1 MKRVLLLLVLFSL
14 AFPIQVYGDIYEAG
28 TLERLNSVVLTV
40 SADHYSYRQVFS
52 SSNYSI
58 DLPDGSYDIKVEHYS
73 DGVLTHEFNESVN
86 LNGQKARMDFVLEP
100 LPSQVDL
107 RFYAIAGV
115 LIILLLIIIH
125 RILLIHFPAKK
136 PPLINTSE
144 EVQEKTIELD
154 NEAKKVLDII
164 ESNEGRMTQ
173 KELKE
178 ILNYSDSKMSLIIAE
193 LEHFGLIKKFKR
205 GRGNIIKKIEKKK

>member
-1 MKRVLLLLVLFSL
+1 MKRILLLLVLFSL
-14 AFPIQVYGDIYEAG
+14 VYPVQVYGDIYEAG
-28 TLERLNSVVLTV
+28 SLERLDSVVLTV
-40 SADHYSYRQVFS
+40 SADHYSYRQVFG

-58 DLPDGSYDIKVEHYS
+58 DLPDGRYDIQVEHYS

-100 LPSQVDL
+100 IPSPVDL
-107 RFYAIAGV
+107 RLYAIAGG
-115 LIILLLIIIH
+115 LIIIVLIIIH
-125 RILLIHFPAKK
+125 RILLRDFPTKK
-136 PPLINTSE
+136 QTLDDISE
-144 EVQEKTIELD
+144 KVEKKTIDLD
-154 NEAKKVLDII
+154 NEAKKVLEII
-164 ESNEGRMTQ
+164 ESHEGRMTQ

-205 GRGNIIKKIEKKK
+205 GRGNIIKKN